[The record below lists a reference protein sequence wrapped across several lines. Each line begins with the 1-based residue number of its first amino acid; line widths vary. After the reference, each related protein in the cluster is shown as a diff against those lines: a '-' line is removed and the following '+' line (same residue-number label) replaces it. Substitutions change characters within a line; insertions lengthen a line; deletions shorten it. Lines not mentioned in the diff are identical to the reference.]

1 MSDPV
6 WIHWNAGLWLLT
18 SDGLELLE
26 KVPRV
31 VLRDVR
37 FVIDP
42 VGLEL
47 SRAQGKRKTHAW
59 AIGEPIAWRSSDVN
73 SDGLVWYPLIYW
85 PRHGHD
91 HFAIRDEI
99 GTGEGID
106 VVDGTFHA
114 WLKGADFLEADGE
127 TAQVAGP
134 RYGPTE
140 HRRVQQYGGTR

>member
-18 SDGLELLE
+18 TDGLELLE

-47 SRAQGKRKTHAW
+47 TRASGKRKTHAW
-59 AIGEPIAWRSSDVN
+59 AIGERVDWTPNPAIAQLAWHPLAYRPRSGD
-73 SDGLVWYPLIYW
+73 
-85 PRHGHD
+85 D
-91 HFAIRDEI
+91 HFAIRGGGPLE
-99 GTGEGID
+99 
-106 VVDGTFHA
+106 
-114 WLKGADFLEADGE
+114 GADFLEADGE